1 MTVLQAL
8 YAIGPIFNKDWLNGP
23 HSGKTK
29 ILDNWTFASGLGG
42 IENEKAKIA
51 PLLLGAPANC
61 LVLYRDSM
69 ARI

>member
-8 YAIGPIFNKDWLNGP
+8 YAIGPIFNKDCLNGP
-23 HSGKTK
+23 HSRKTQ

-51 PLLLGAPANC
+51 LLLFGTSSKA
-61 LVLYRDSM
+61 
-69 ARI
+69 